1 MGRQLALSG
10 STSSSS
16 AAAAAAAARVLLP
29 AARPPIRN
37 VTHPQATSRDTRP
50 PPTVTHVPPPP
61 TTDHT
66 KLITRR
72 RRRHLSRWLV
82 VGAAP
87 STAPESAGA
96 AGRRRVRLLRLL
108 RIKKMHAGLHIMRD
122 TIMGDSSDSDSACCW
137 NEGQSMMRRR
147 VGGCSSKM
155 TRRIRSKI
163 DSKCQK
169 IENSLVLM
177 FQNPGKNPMK
187 MRLSV
192 QVLHV
197 HALASFGWCTHASL
211 WLVYTQLCGW

>member
-1 MGRQLALSG
+1 M
-10 STSSSS
+10 
-16 AAAAAAAARVLLP
+16 P
-29 AARPPIRN
+29 
-37 VTHPQATSRDTRP
+37 
-50 PPTVTHVPPPP
+50 
-61 TTDHT
+61 
-66 KLITRR
+66 
-72 RRRHLSRWLV
+72 W
-82 VGAAP
+82 
-87 STAPESAGA
+87 
-96 AGRRRVRLLRLL
+96 
-108 RIKKMHAGLHIMRD
+108 HAGLDIMRD

-192 QVLHV
+192 QVLCMYTRWRVLAGV
-197 HALASFGWCTHASL
+197 HMPACGWCTLNYVAGDNECEWPVTEAYL
-211 WLVYTQLCGW
+211 